1 MNRGFSTQWLEV
13 TDGTDKV
20 IKLAKKQG
28 QDRVRHRH
36 RVRPA
41 RPTRGQA
48 GVVEDGALADLIGNR
63 L

>member
-28 QDRVRHRH
+28 QDRVRH
-36 RVRPA
+36 
-41 RPTRGQA
+41 
-48 GVVEDGALADLIGNR
+48 
-63 L
+63 